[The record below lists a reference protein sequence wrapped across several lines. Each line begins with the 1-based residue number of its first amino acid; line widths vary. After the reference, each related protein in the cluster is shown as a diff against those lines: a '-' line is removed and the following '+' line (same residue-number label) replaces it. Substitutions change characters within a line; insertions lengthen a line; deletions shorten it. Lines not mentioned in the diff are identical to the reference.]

1 MLLLALL
8 ILLLLALL
16 ILLLLALL
24 RLLLLALLRLLL
36 LALLRLLLLA
46 LLRLLLLAL
55 LRLLLLALLRLLL
68 LALLKL
74 LLLVLLLLLLLPSGG
89 GQISVQRSA
98 IFQTSWQLKQSL
110 LVTIQLQAQ
119 LFRDAVFSHGKH
131 GGGCA
136 QSEQVGSAKDLGVVV
151 SIKNE
156 SMRAG

>member
-1 MLLLALL
+1 LLALL
-8 ILLLLALL
+8 R
-16 ILLLLALL
+16 LLLLALL

-55 LRLLLLALLRLLL
+55 LKLLLLLALLKLLLLALLRLLL

>member
-1 MLLLALL
+1 LLALL
-8 ILLLLALL
+8 KLLLLLALL
-16 ILLLLALL
+16 KL
-24 RLLLLALLRLLL
+24 
-36 LALLRLLLLA
+36 
-46 LLRLLLLAL
+46 
-55 LRLLLLALLRLLL
+55 LLLLALLRLLL

-74 LLLVLLLLLLLPSGG
+74 LLLVLLLLLLLLPSGG
-89 GQISVQRSA
+89 GQISVQLSA